1 MAERALYTRLDLSPE
16 RSTVRRGRAHAAKIL
31 AEWEVGEDVVEA
43 AVLVVSELLTNAVK
57 HAQPASPS
65 GASCSLLLRLSRGEL
80 TVAVHDDDRRPPT
93 LRSASLD
100 EEGGRGLLLVQA
112 ASLAWGYAHPLPRG
126 KLVWAKLSA
135 PIATAPGVSTP
146 SSPKPPS
153 RSMPSATATARTAVR

>member
-1 MAERALYTRLDLSPE
+1 
-16 RSTVRRGRAHAAKIL
+16 L
-31 AEWEVGEDVVEA
+31 AEWEVGEDVVEGA
-43 AVLVVSELLTNAVK
+43 LLVVSELLTNAVK

-65 GASCSLLLRLSRGEL
+65 GASCSLVLRLSRGEL

-112 ASLAWGYAHPLPRG
+112 TSLAWGYAHPSPRG

-135 PIATAPGVSTP
+135 PIATAPGISML
-146 SSPKPPS
+146 SSPTPPS
-153 RSMPSATATARTAVR
+153 PKQTSRSTPSATAATGTAVR